1 MVVEK
6 KILYLSLHADFS
18 GGCLHVDQ
26 LINNLSDN
34 FDIYCAAPIEKTYD
48 KSGLKGWVIQ
58 NIIISAQ

>member
-34 FDIYCAAPIEKTYD
+34 FDIYCAAPIEKPYGQKWFERLGNTKY
-48 KSGLKGWVIQ
+48 
-58 NIIISAQ
+58 NY